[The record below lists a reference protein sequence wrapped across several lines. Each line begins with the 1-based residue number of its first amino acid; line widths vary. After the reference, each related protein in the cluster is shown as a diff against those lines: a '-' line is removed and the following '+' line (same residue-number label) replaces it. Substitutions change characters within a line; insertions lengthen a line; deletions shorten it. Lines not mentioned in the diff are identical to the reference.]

1 MCFFFF
7 IIGLLAPMSA
17 DIPDIDEPDLP
28 ADMPG
33 EVVGVAGTVAAV
45 FGELG
50 MPGVAAV
57 CANAATE
64 KVHAASTAISLFIKI
79 SLV

>member
-1 MCFFFF
+1 
-7 IIGLLAPMSA
+7 MS
-17 DIPDIDEPDLP
+17 DDMPDIDEPDLP
-28 ADMPG
+28 ADMPPDDMPG

-64 KVHAASTAISLFIKI
+64 KVHAASAAVSLFIKI

>member
-1 MCFFFF
+1 
-7 IIGLLAPMSA
+7 MSA
-17 DIPDIDEPDLP
+17 DMPDIDEPDLP
-28 ADMPG
+28 PDDMPG

-57 CANAATE
+57 CAKAATE